1 MEHEHRGPPLGR
13 RAGVVQEL
21 SFEGDK
27 PLPKTPQKI
36 SQPVTV
42 VLARAA
48 DTERPGTHGAP
59 RCLRSGPSA
68 QPNVGSNSNIGC

>member
-21 SFEGDK
+21 SFDGDN

-36 SQPVTV
+36 SQPATI
-42 VLARAA
+42 VLPGPPTPKGRARMV
-48 DTERPGTHGAP
+48 RRGRVYAP
-59 RCLRSGPSA
+59 
-68 QPNVGSNSNIGC
+68 